1 MLACANLS
9 LGYPGKAL
17 CLDLKWGMRPGE
29 CWALLGQNGSGKTT
43 LLHTLGGL
51 RTPLAGVVTLD
62 GKALYDYPR
71 RDLARRVGVLLQHE
85 DYGFWGSVTDYVLLG
100 RHPHRRSPFGWSE
113 EDRHIA
119 EEALAQVDMS
129 WLAGRPLD
137 TLSGGERQR
146 ARLALLLTQQTGICL
161 LDEPL
166 QYLDVRHQVQT
177 LELLRGLTDAG
188 KAVMLSLH
196 DVSWAA
202 RYCSHALL
210 LHDDGTA
217 ESGKSE
223 EVLTRAR
230 LEHLYRCAFEEVGG
244 GVLLPRPA
252 DWRGSV

>member
-1 MLACANLS
+1 MLTCANLV
-9 LGYPGKAL
+9 LGYPGKVL
-17 CLDLKWGMRPGE
+17 CRDLSWQMRPGE

-43 LLHTLGGL
+43 LLHALGGL
-51 RTPLAGVVTLD
+51 RAPLAGAVTLD
-62 GKALYDYPR
+62 GRTLGDYPR

-113 EDRHIA
+113 EDRRIA

-129 WLAGRPLD
+129 GLAGRPLD
-137 TLSGGERQR
+137 ILSGGERQR
-146 ARLALLLTQQTGICL
+146 ARLALLLTQQPGVYL

-177 LELLRGLTDAG
+177 LELLRGLADAG
-188 KAVMLSLH
+188 KAVLLSLH

-210 LHDDGTA
+210 LHGDGTA
-217 ESGKSE
+217 EAGKSE
-223 EVLTRAR
+223 EVLTRVR
-230 LEHLYRCAFEEVGG
+230 LERLYQCAFEEAGG

-252 DWRGSV
+252 DVRSSV